1 MRNPIRANLLL
12 GALSLCLCAGARA
25 ESALEQLGAQAG
37 AGNFPA
43 LARSPRVAAPIAA
56 PGVLSPGHEKNV
68 LPSELS
74 DHPLIVVHATRFFDE
89 AATAATGIDS
99 LVASFKTQRRSI
111 VYLLNDQSPEGYSSW
126 YTGDRRPDYE
136 MFSEGGEHNLPLAGD
151 AVTVAGGFF
160 GSYDSH
166 RGCQT
171 LAVRDA
177 IRMHFEVSQRP
188 FTVFLPVRALYFYEE
203 DEAMRRQLLS
213 LDLKTDS
220 AAKLDELFDDFAALF
235 FLTDNFSDVPA
246 FGHPYLEGPDRQN
259 KNYRGG
265 ASVDVDGYSFEL
277 FFGGTSV
284 AKFGHGPRKV
294 SLKLYN

>member
-1 MRNPIRANLLL
+1 MRNPIRASLLL
-12 GALSLCLCAGARA
+12 GALSLGLCADARA
-25 ESALEQLGAQAG
+25 ETALEGLRALAG
-37 AGNFPA
+37 VRNPFA
-43 LARSPRVAAPIAA
+43 LARPLGVPARPVPL
-56 PGVLSPGHEKNV
+56 PGKSV
-68 LPSELS
+68 LPSQLS

-89 AATAATGIDS
+89 AATAAPGIDS
-99 LVASFKTQRRSI
+99 LVASFKAQGRSV

-136 MFSEGGEHNLPLAGD
+136 LFSEGGEHNLPLAGD
-151 AVTVAGGFF
+151 AVTVAGGYF

-177 IRMHFEVSQRP
+177 IRMHFEISPRP

-213 LDLKTDS
+213 LDLESDS
-220 AAKLDELFDDFAALF
+220 AAKLSELFDNFAALF

-246 FGHPYLEGPDRQN
+246 FGHPYLEGADRQN

-277 FFGGTSV
+277 FFGGTPVS
-284 AKFGHGPRKV
+284 KFGHGPRKV